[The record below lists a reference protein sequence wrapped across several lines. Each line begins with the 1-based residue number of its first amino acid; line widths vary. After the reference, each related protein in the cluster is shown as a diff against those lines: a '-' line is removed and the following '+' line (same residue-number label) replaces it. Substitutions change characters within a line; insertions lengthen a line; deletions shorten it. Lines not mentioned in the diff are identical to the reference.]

1 MMAQRHEL
9 VVHLGT
15 DTMRAEEGVYLE
27 SEVERRTSGRH
38 SLDFALRCEYEY
50 LACEEIE
57 LDSVEK
63 VHRIGLRVVK
73 NLLDCRQPVVEFG
86 IVVNVF
92 VVAFLVLPVCCKSL
106 FCHLVHMVG
115 AYLHLNPLAL
125 LRHQRH
131 VQSLIAVGFG
141 MVHPVAQSVGV
152 RLVYLAYCHVYLEAF
167 VDFLRTH
174 LRRIYNAHSQDVVY
188 LLECDVLVLHLVPD
202 GVGAF
207 DACLEFVLYS
217 HTVESLAYRS
227 GELCEERIAL
237 RLCVGELVLDVV
249 VFVGM
254 LILERKVLQFGLYLV
269 QSESVCQW
277 RIDVHG
283 LAGYLVLLVGWLR
296 SECAHVVQT
305 VAYLN
310 KYDAYVVA
318 HGEQK
323 LLEVFGLG

>member
-1 MMAQRHEL
+1 M
-9 VVHLGT
+9 
-15 DTMRAEEGVYLE
+15 
-27 SEVERRTSGRH
+27 
-38 SLDFALRCEYEY
+38 
-50 LACEEIE
+50 
-57 LDSVEK
+57 
-63 VHRIGLRVVK
+63 
-73 NLLDCRQPVVEFG
+73 
-86 IVVNVF
+86 
-92 VVAFLVLPVCCKSL
+92 
-106 FCHLVHMVG
+106 
-115 AYLHLNPLAL
+115 

-152 RLVYLAYCHVYLEAF
+152 RLVYLAYCHVYLEAL

-188 LLECDVLVLHLVPD
+188 LLEGDVLVLHLVPD

-217 HTVESLAYRS
+217 HAVESLSYGS
-227 GELCEERIAL
+227 GEVCKERIAL
-237 RLCVGELVLDVV
+237 SLCVGELVLDVV
-249 VFVGM
+249 VLVGM

-269 QSESVCQW
+269 QSESVCQ
-277 RIDVHG
+277 RSIDVHC
-283 LAGYLVLLVGWLR
+283 LACNLVLLVGWLR

-323 LLEVFGLG
+323 LLEVFGLCRSTVAEDAA